1 MSRLWDRGGELDE
14 RIERFTVG
22 RDRELDL
29 KLLPW
34 DALASFAHAEMLASI
49 GVLAPGDLEP
59 LRAELAAVAREA
71 RAGEITI
78 RGEDGHSTL
87 EERLTE
93 RLGDV
98 GRRIH
103 TGRSRNDQ
111 VIACLRL
118 WGRDAVVSL
127 AEALL
132 ALVALLVERAGE
144 ERETSLPGYSHTRQA
159 MPSTLG
165 FLLAAHADGLL
176 DHLPW
181 LETALAH
188 LDRSPLGSASGFG
201 VALPLDRE
209 RVRRSLGFGSLQV
222 NALAVQNDRGRSE
235 WLTLATAAAA
245 GVDLSRLAADLI
257 WLSSDEIRA
266 VRLADE
272 VTTGSSIMPQK
283 RNPDVLEL
291 VRAGA
296 ARLVARQAE
305 VATIVTGLAS
315 GYHRDL
321 QLTKEPF
328 LAGLVAARD
337 LFDATAVALA
347 GLTVDRRRCRDLAVP
362 AIGATDAVYARV
374 ARGEPFR
381 SVYREVARNP
391 EAAAGG
397 DPAEAW
403 RLRTHLGA
411 PGAPGLGLDTLR
423 HRLEEGRNAFAESRR
438 RIDAVWRLL
447 EPQDR

>member
-29 KLLPW
+29 ELLPW
-34 DALASFAHAEMLASI
+34 DALGSFAHAEMLAAI
-49 GVLAPGDLEP
+49 GMLDPDDLEP
-59 LRAELAAVAREA
+59 LRDELAEVVQEVREGRFVIA
-71 RAGEITI
+71 
-78 RGEDGHSTL
+78 GEDGHSAL

-118 WGRDAVVSL
+118 WGRDAVTRLTEGLLDVVARLVVL
-127 AEALL
+127 AEA
-132 ALVALLVERAGE
+132 
-144 ERETSLPGYSHTRQA
+144 ERETALPGYSHTRQA

-165 FLLAAHADGLL
+165 FLFAAHADGLL

-181 LETALAH
+181 LATALGH

-209 RVRRSLGFGSLQV
+209 RVRRSLRFATLQE
-222 NALAVQNDRGRSE
+222 NTLAVQNDRGRTE
-235 WLTLATAAAA
+235 ALTLACAGAAAI
-245 GVDLSRLAADLI
+245 DLSRLATDLI

-266 VRLADE
+266 VGLADE

-296 ARLVARQAE
+296 ARLVGRQVE
-305 VATIVTGLAS
+305 VAAVTTGLAS

-328 LAGLVAARD
+328 LDGLAAAVD
-337 LFDATAVALA
+337 LFAATAVALD
-347 GLTVDRRRCRDLAVP
+347 GLTVDRERCRALLVP

-381 SVYREVARNP
+381 SVYREVAEDP
-391 EAAAGG
+391 EAAVAS

-403 RLRTHLGA
+403 RLRTHRGA
-411 PGAPGLGLDTLR
+411 PGAPDLGPLRERLDEGR
-423 HRLEEGRNAFAESRR
+423 HRCAETRR
-438 RIDAVWRLL
+438 RLDSVWRLL
-447 EPQDR
+447 DGG